1 MKQIAPWKVESKT
14 LFRLSGA
21 MNLCRADCMCWHM
34 ITQRLAQAYLDI
46 RGIRLWSN
54 TNNCSIR

>member
-21 MNLCRADCMCWHM
+21 MNLCRR
-34 ITQRLAQAYLDI
+34 ILIKTDI
-46 RGIRLWSN
+46 
-54 TNNCSIR
+54 